1 MRGQYFEMQ
10 NNLNIG
16 RKGRN
21 FRLREIRSLIV
32 KIRREITGIILFE
45 NTKKITYPIIGLTT
59 QRASIAN
66 RTKHILVRPL
76 V

>member
-45 NTKKITYPIIGLTT
+45 NTKK
-59 QRASIAN
+59 
-66 RTKHILVRPL
+66 
-76 V
+76 